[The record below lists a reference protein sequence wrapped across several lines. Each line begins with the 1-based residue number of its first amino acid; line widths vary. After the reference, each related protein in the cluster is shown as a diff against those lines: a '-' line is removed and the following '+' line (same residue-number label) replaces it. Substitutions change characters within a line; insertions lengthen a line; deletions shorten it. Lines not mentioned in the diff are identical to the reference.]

1 MSNYKGDIIEESLK
15 DKEVFKDLNIT
26 STRVEKVTDEHQTPW
41 LSQWTLDT
49 VEVNENEA
57 DDLAER
63 LSKALDPEH
72 GWYIDYRN
80 EKYHYV
86 IFKDKVFKLNRNKKS
101 DYDEM
106 IKYGL
111 SVGTPDYQL
120 PNFVDLPI
128 DVLDG
133 FLREAKVNTYANANV
148 KKATPFRPGS
158 NDYHF
163 EKGDLAY
170 HDTYFGTTKFIG
182 EEIVYKNGKP
192 AWDMNYYGF
201 TLSNEISESLFDA
214 ILRPALMSGS
224 GDNIPVRGPKELIN
238 GEWKYIFNAEGDLAN
253 FTGLE
258 EISKDG
264 EVVCRLHCHGGFIE

>member
-1 MSNYKGDIIEESLK
+1 MNNYKGNIIEESLSDK
-15 DKEVFKDLNIT
+15 SVLKEVKII

-49 VEVNENEA
+49 IEITENKA
-57 DDLAER
+57 GSLAEK

-80 EKYHYV
+80 DQYHFV
-86 IFKDKVFKLNRNKKS
+86 IFKDKVFKIDRSKKS

-120 PNFVDLPI
+120 PNFSDLPI
-128 DVLDG
+128 DVLDA
-133 FLREAKVNTYANANV
+133 FLREANLNTYANKNV
-148 KKATPFRPGS
+148 KKASPLRPS
-158 NDYHF
+158 SSDYHF
-163 EKGDLAY
+163 EKGDLTY
-170 HDTYFGTTKFIG
+170 HDTYFGATKFIG
-182 EEIVYKNGKP
+182 EEIVYKSGKV
-192 AWDMNYYGF
+192 AWGMNYYGF
-201 TLSNEISESLFDA
+201 TLNNEISEGLFDA

-224 GDNIPVRGPKELIN
+224 GDNIPVRGPKEFVN
-238 GEWKYIFNAEGDLAN
+238 GGWKYTFKTNGDLAN

-258 EISKDG
+258 EISKND
-264 EVVCRLHCHGGFIE
+264 EVVCRLYCHGGFIE

>member
-1 MSNYKGDIIEESLK
+1 MKYKGDIIEESLSDKSVLK
-15 DKEVFKDLNIT
+15 DVNII

-49 VEVNENEA
+49 IEVQEEQA
-57 DDLAER
+57 GSLAEK

-80 EKYHYV
+80 DKYHFV
-86 IFKDKVFKLNRNKKS
+86 IFKNKVFKIDRSKKS

-120 PNFVDLPI
+120 PNFSDLPV
-128 DVLDG
+128 DVLDA
-133 FLREAKVNTYANANV
+133 FLREANLNTYANKNV
-148 KKATPFRPGS
+148 KKASPLRPS
-158 NDYHF
+158 SSDYHF
-163 EKGDLAY
+163 EKGDLTY
-170 HDTYFGTTKFIG
+170 HDTYFGATKFIG
-182 EEIVYKNGKP
+182 EEIVYKSGKV
-192 AWDMNYYGF
+192 AWGMNYYVF
-201 TLSNEISESLFDA
+201 TLNNEISEGLFDA

-224 GDNIPVRGPKELIN
+224 GDNIPVRGPKEFVN
-238 GEWKYIFNAEGDLAN
+238 GEWKYTFKTNGDLAN

-258 EISKDG
+258 EISKND
-264 EVVCRLHCHGGFIE
+264 EVVCRLYCHGGFIE

>member
-1 MSNYKGDIIEESLK
+1 MKYKGDIIEESLSDKSVLK
-15 DKEVFKDLNIT
+15 DVNII

-49 VEVNENEA
+49 IEVQEEQA
-57 DDLAER
+57 GSLAEK

-80 EKYHYV
+80 DKYHFV
-86 IFKDKVFKLNRNKKS
+86 IFKNKVFKIDRSKKS

-120 PNFVDLPI
+120 PNFSDLPV
-128 DVLDG
+128 DVLDA
-133 FLREAKVNTYANANV
+133 FLREANLSTYANENV
-148 KKATPFRPGS
+148 KKASPLRPGS
-158 NDYHF
+158 SDYHF
-163 EKGDLAY
+163 EKGDLTY
-170 HDTYFGTTKFIG
+170 HDTYFGATKFVG

-192 AWDMNYYGF
+192 AWGMNYYGF
-201 TLSNEISESLFDA
+201 TVSNEISEGLFDA

-224 GDNIPVRGPKELIN
+224 GDNIPVRGPKEFVN
-238 GEWKYIFNAEGDLAN
+238 GDWKYTLNADCDLAN
-253 FTGLE
+253 FIGRE
-258 EISKDG
+258 EISKNG
-264 EVVCRLHCHGGFIE
+264 KVVCRLHCHGGFIE